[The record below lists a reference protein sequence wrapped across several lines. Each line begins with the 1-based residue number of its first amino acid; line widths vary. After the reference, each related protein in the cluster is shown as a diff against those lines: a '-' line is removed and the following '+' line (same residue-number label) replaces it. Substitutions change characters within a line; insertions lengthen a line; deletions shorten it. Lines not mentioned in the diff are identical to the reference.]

1 MNHVM
6 VVYERQEFALELE
19 EVQILKV
26 TVDIDYTEIDNMR
39 PFFYFKEC
47 KMTKVD

>member
-1 MNHVM
+1 MNHEV

-26 TVDIDYTEIDNMR
+26 IVDIDYMEIDNMKL
-39 PFFYFKEC
+39 FFYFREC